1 MECIP
6 TVKNKLG
13 SKVNEAKMVILNLNC
28 HIYNFNRCDTS
39 DMAGIFSMMATLGPF
54 SAKPQ
59 SMNTQ

>member
-13 SKVNEAKMVILNLNC
+13 STVNAPKMIILNLNC
-28 HIYNFNRCDTS
+28 HIFNFNRRYTS
-39 DMAGIFSMMATLGPF
+39 DMAGIFCMMATLGPC

-59 SMNTQ
+59 S